1 MSTTDNFTKIFGI
14 PGSGKTERLLTEIE
28 KRVEIDGIPLNRIC
42 YTTFTRSAAKNAK
55 ERITV
60 KFNLNKDQEKGLFFG
75 TTHSLCLRLL
85 KWNLSHNDDDGEDDE
100 EKLCLETPYDRLK
113 YLKRYGLTYPI
124 DVGYQSDIPENILSE
139 TDVIDKTDE
148 EKIFGV
154 INWCNHRCV
163 LLDNWRSSG
172 IEFNSI
178 NPSRVLDIC
187 EGWQEYK
194 HRQKLVDFDDMLLK
208 ALENK
213 LVPYADV
220 LVVDEFQDQT
230 PLLHSIFKLW
240 SSHVKEVIVAG
251 DDDQTIY
258 MWAGATPNFLL
269 NINAKTEVLGYSHRV
284 PENVLL
290 KAKNIIETVKSRQYK
305 EYKALKPGGHFVHLI
320 SPFFDDLLKYMAPDK
335 SIYFLFRTNYL
346 AQKFCIEHLI
356 PEGIPFLPLGIRSP
370 IPNIWTHNLFEFRD
384 AFVRMH
390 QNKPLQRMHV
400 SRLLRTLPSCSRGKQ
415 DGYVYY
421 GKKTWFKKKSKKKDW
436 SVDDLFKELFV
447 ELPLWNSQQILSHLG
462 DLQIKSYLANIQNKH
477 WNLNPYDIKVGTI
490 HAVKGLEGKIVFVF
504 NNHTSKI
511 ENEILD
517 EGQLVIDNEK
527 RLYYVAVTR
536 TIETCILID
545 NFFDTFVFD
554 LGDV

>member
-1 MSTTDNFTKIFGI
+1 MVTTDNFTKIFGI

-28 KRVEIDGIPLNRIC
+28 KRVEIDEIPLNNIC
-42 YTTFTRSAAKNAK
+42 YTTFTRSAAKDAK

-60 KFNLNKDQEKGLFFG
+60 KFNLNEDQEKRLFFG

-85 KWNLSHNDDDGEDDE
+85 EWDLSLNDDEDDE
-100 EKLCLETPYDRLK
+100 EKLRLETPYDRSK

-124 DVGYQSDIPENILSE
+124 DVAYQSDIPENVLSE
-139 TDVIDKTDE
+139 TNIIDKTDE

-194 HRQKLVDFDDMLLK
+194 HQQKLVDFDDMLLK
-208 ALENK
+208 ALEDK
-213 LVPYADV
+213 LVPCGGV

-258 MWAGATPNFLL
+258 IWSGATPNFLL
-269 NINAKTEVLGYSHRV
+269 NLDAKTEVLGYSYRV

-305 EYKALKPGGHFVHLI
+305 EYKALKPGGRFVHLI
-320 SPFFDDLLKYMAPDK
+320 SPSFNDLLKYMAPDK
-335 SIYFLFRTNYL
+335 SIYFLFRTNHL
-346 AQKFCIEHLI
+346 AQKFCIKYLI
-356 PEGIPFLPLGIRSP
+356 PEGIPFSSLSTRSP
-370 IPNIWTHNLFEFRD
+370 IPNIWTHNLFEIRD

-390 QNKPLQRMHV
+390 QNKPLYRIHV
-400 SRLLRTLPSCSRGKQ
+400 SRLLSILHSCSRGKQ

-436 SVDDLFKELFV
+436 SVTDLFKELFV

-477 WNLNPYDIKVGTI
+477 WNLNPYRIKVGTI
-490 HAVKGLEGKIVFVF
+490 HTVKGLEGEIVFVF

-517 EGQLVIDNEK
+517 KGQPLIDTEK

-554 LGDV
+554 LENV